1 MAVEW
6 TIFWEVMG
14 TFTVIMTFLFG
25 VLWNSINNKDEDT
38 KKCLKDQDDQI
49 KDIETRVITL
59 EKNYNDVA
67 VLIARLEVT
76 LKNIEKQ
83 QEIMSKDVKELLK
96 K

>member
-1 MAVEW
+1 MEIEW
-6 TIFWEVMG
+6 NVFWGVIG
-14 TFTVIMTFLFG
+14 TFTVIMTFLFS
-25 VLWNSINNKDEDT
+25 VLWNSINNKDADN

-59 EKNYNDVA
+59 EKNYNNTE

-83 QEIMSKDVKELLK
+83 QETMSKDIKELLK